1 MEDKIII
8 FDTTLRDGEQ
18 CPGASLNTDEK
29 LEVAKQLESL
39 NVDVIEAG
47 FPIASPGDFEGVKL
61 VAQTIKGC
69 TIAGLARTVRK
80 DIERAWEAV
89 KYSERPRIHTFIATS
104 PIHMQYKLQ
113 LSPEQVLEQAV
124 KAVIYARKLCPEVE
138 FSAEDASRSEKEFL
152 YRIFEEVIKAG
163 ATIIN
168 VPDTVGY
175 AQPEEFGK
183 LIKDIKE
190 NVSNIEKII
199 ISVHCHNDLGLAV
212 ANSLEATKNGATQI
226 ECTINGI
233 GERAGNAS
241 LEEIVMALKTRGD
254 IYHKVTQIN
263 TPQIYPISR
272 LVSKLT
278 GFTVQPNKAIV
289 GKNAFSHEAGIHQ
302 AGILKERTTYEIM
315 TPQSVG
321 LKSNELVLGKH
332 SGRHGFKDRLEK
344 MGYVLD
350 KEKLN
355 RAFEKFKRLADKK
368 KEIFVE
374 DLEAIVSEEVIGKIP
389 ETFKLEYFHIN
400 TGNRTLPTATVRLL
414 YNDKPLEDAACGDG
428 PVDAC
433 FKVIDR
439 ITKFKVKLVDY
450 NVRALTRGK
459 DAQGESTV
467 KIRNNEGN
475 IFTGRSISTDTL
487 EASIRAYLKAVNR
500 IAYNLASAT
509 HC

>member
-18 CPGASLNTDEK
+18 CPGASLNTYEK
-29 LEVAKQLESL
+29 LEVAKHLENL

-47 FPIASPGDFEGVKL
+47 FPIASPGDFEGVKI

-69 TIAGLARTVRK
+69 TIAGLARAVKK

-89 KYSERPRIHTFIATS
+89 KYSERPRVHTFIATS
-104 PIHMQYKLQ
+104 SIHMQYKLQ

-124 KAVIYARKLCPEVE
+124 EAVKYARKLCQEVE

-152 YRIFEEVIKAG
+152 YKIIEEAIKAG

-183 LIKDIKE
+183 LIRDIRE
-190 NVSNIEKII
+190 NVSNIEKAI

-212 ANSLEATKNGATQI
+212 ANSLEAIKNGAVQV

-241 LEEIVMALKTRGD
+241 LEEIVMALKTRND
-254 IYHKVTQIN
+254 IYHKITRIN
-263 TPQIYPISR
+263 STQIYPISR

-289 GKNAFSHEAGIHQ
+289 GKNAFAHEAGIHQ

-315 TPQSVG
+315 TPQSIG
-321 LKSNELVLGKH
+321 LEGSNLVLGKH
-332 SGRHGFKDRLEK
+332 SGRHALKNKLEE
-344 MGYVLD
+344 MGYILEE
-350 KEKLN
+350 KKLN
-355 RAFEKFKRLADKK
+355 EVFERFKRLADKK
-368 KEIFVE
+368 KEIFIE
-374 DLEAIVSEEVIGKIP
+374 DLEAIVSEEIIGQIP
-389 ETFKLEYFHIN
+389 ETFKLEYFQIN
-400 TGNRTLPTATVRLL
+400 TGNSTLPTATVRLL
-414 YNDKPLEDAACGDG
+414 YQDKHLEDAACGDG
-428 PVDAC
+428 PVDAS
-433 FKVIDR
+433 FKAIDR
-439 ITKFKVKLVDY
+439 ITNLKLKLIDY
-450 NVRALTRGK
+450 NVQALTKGT
-459 DAQGESTV
+459 DAQAEVSV
-467 KIRNNEGN
+467 KVKDEQNNVY
-475 IFTGRSISTDTL
+475 IGRSVSTDTL
-487 EASIRAYLKAVNR
+487 EATIKAYLKAVNR
-500 IAYNLASAT
+500 ISFNSL
-509 HC
+509 